1 MGPQATQ
8 IGFPTDRRNR
18 HGDAE
23 RGLPMLVSMRLS
35 AYGKLPSRDRPRVE
49 WIVVGCLSISGSEEW
64 ERNDHVIAALAEE
77 IENGIIEKE
86 MCVKAQ
92 K

>member
-1 MGPQATQ
+1 
-8 IGFPTDRRNR
+8 
-18 HGDAE
+18 
-23 RGLPMLVSMRLS
+23 
-35 AYGKLPSRDRPRVE
+35 VE

-64 ERNDHVIAALAEE
+64 ERNDHVPAALAEE

-86 MCVKAQ
+86 KCVKVQ